1 VNISYAFAK
10 AAKQQTPTTTDS
22 NKKPATPTGN
32 TNKKQSTKPGS
43 CQTVF
48 FYFQILFINF

>member
-32 TNKKQSTKPGS
+32 TNKKQTTKPGS